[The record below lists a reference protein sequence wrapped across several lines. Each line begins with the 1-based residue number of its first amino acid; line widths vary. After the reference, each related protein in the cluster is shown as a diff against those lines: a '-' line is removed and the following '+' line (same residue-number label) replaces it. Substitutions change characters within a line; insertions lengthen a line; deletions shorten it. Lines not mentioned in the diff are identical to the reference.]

1 MSRSLSRPWLIAAS
15 AFLTL
20 GFSRGIHSSFGVFYL
35 ALLETFGWS
44 RGLTAAVYSVNVILD
59 AALSPAVG
67 HLCDRY
73 GVKRILGAGCVL
85 LAFGLWLSSGI
96 RSLWEFYI
104 YFGFVVALGF
114 SFMGMVPHVV
124 LISEWF
130 ASKRASALGTV
141 YAGTGVGI
149 LILAPLIQWL
159 ISNYGWAR
167 ALQILSVAVLVVIF
181 PVILAV
187 YQRGPHLGQPASH
200 HRAQVGGGWTTGL
213 ALRSLQ
219 FWSLFFARVLAA
231 SGTTLIITHQV
242 AHVVDIGFTPLYAA
256 TIFGLMGVTST
267 CGRVVFGFVAD
278 WLSKQAAYTANI
290 LTSLVGVAALL
301 AAHSPAHAWLL
312 YVYVIFFGIG
322 FGSRAVIFSAI
333 SADIFSGKKF
343 GSIYG
348 YFNISVGLGGAL
360 GSWLGGFL
368 HDVSGSYFVPF
379 TISVILLA
387 GSDVS
392 VWLASMGWISSF
404 DERLWAKEEKI
415 GD

>member
-44 RGLTAAVYSVNVILD
+44 RGLTAAVYSLNVILD
-59 AALSPAVG
+59 AALSPVVG

-73 GVKRILGAGCVL
+73 GVKRMLGAGCVL
-85 LAFGLWLSSGI
+85 LALGLWLSSGV

-159 ISNYGWAR
+159 ISNYGWGL
-167 ALQILSVAVLVVIF
+167 ALQILSAAVLVLML
-181 PVILAV
+181 PVILAF
-187 YQRGPHLGQPASH
+187 YRRGPHSGQATGH
-200 HRAQVGGGWTTGL
+200 HRTQGGWTTSL

-219 FWSLFFARVLAA
+219 FWSLFFARILAA
-231 SGTTLIITHQV
+231 SGTTLIVTHQV

-267 CGRVVFGFVAD
+267 CGRVVFGFIAD
-278 WLSKQAAYTANI
+278 RFSKQAAYTANI
-290 LTSLVGVAALL
+290 VTSLVGVAALL
-301 AAHSPAHAWLL
+301 AAHNPGHAWLL
-312 YVYVIFFGIG
+312 YIYVIFFGIG

-333 SADIFSGKKF
+333 TADMFSGKTF

-348 YFNISVGLGGAL
+348 YFTISVGLGGAL

-368 HDVSGSYFVPF
+368 YDVSGSYFVPF
-379 TISVILLA
+379 IISVILLA

-404 DERLWAKEEKI
+404 DKRLWAKGEKV